1 MVDKIKSLIA
11 VVELTDDKVGLET
24 LKEILPQAE
33 RLEKLEKIIDD
44 EMAKEDDESDLCRI
58 GELVVSHLGYWG

>member
-11 VVELTDDKVGLET
+11 VVELTEHKVGLNT

-33 RLEKLEKIIDD
+33 RLEKLEDIVAV
-44 EMAKEDDESDLCRI
+44 EMAKPDEDSDLLII
-58 GELVVSHLGYWG
+58 GEKVVSHLGYWG